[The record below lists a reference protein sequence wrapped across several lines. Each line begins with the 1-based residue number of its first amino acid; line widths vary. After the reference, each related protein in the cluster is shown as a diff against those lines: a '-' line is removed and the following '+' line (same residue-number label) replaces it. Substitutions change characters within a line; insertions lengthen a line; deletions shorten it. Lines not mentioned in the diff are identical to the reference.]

1 MKTPRFVFSALTAI
15 VAVSLGFGVL
25 SLNSCKRNGTEIPVT
40 GVSVN
45 QPAFSIT
52 EGETAVISYSV
63 EPSDASVKDVSFSSS
78 DTSVAT
84 VDNTGR
90 VTAVA
95 PGSATITVTSKDGG
109 FTASVTVTVIAK
121 GSVGVAVTGILLDNS
136 EVTLE
141 LGSTFTFTVTVEPDN
156 ATDKGVIWKSSK
168 PSAVIVDDYGMISA
182 MGIGSATITATSKS
196 NPAISAKC
204 DVTVVNKGVV
214 QSPKKVTVAEFIAAP
229 ESDSQKYELVGIIDG
244 GSINMTYGDFDLYD
258 ETGSV
263 KVYGLTATDLGY
275 GAKNDKSFSSLGL
288 HGGDKIRIIGYRSS
302 FSSTPEVAYAYFV
315 EKL

>member
-182 MGIGSATITATSKS
+182 LGIGSATITATSKS

>member
-1 MKTPRFVFSALTAI
+1 M
-15 VAVSLGFGVL
+15 
-25 SLNSCKRNGTEIPVT
+25 
-40 GVSVN
+40 N

-121 GSVGVAVTGILLDNS
+121 GSVGVAVTGIMLDNS

-156 ATDKGVIWKSSK
+156 ATDKGVI
-168 PSAVIVDDYGMISA
+168 
-182 MGIGSATITATSKS
+182 
-196 NPAISAKC
+196 
-204 DVTVVNKGVV
+204 
-214 QSPKKVTVAEFIAAP
+214 
-229 ESDSQKYELVGIIDG
+229 
-244 GSINMTYGDFDLYD
+244 
-258 ETGSV
+258 
-263 KVYGLTATDLGY
+263 
-275 GAKNDKSFSSLGL
+275 
-288 HGGDKIRIIGYRSS
+288 
-302 FSSTPEVAYAYFV
+302 
-315 EKL
+315 

>member
-182 MGIGSATITATSKS
+182 MGIGTATITATSKS

-244 GSINMTYGDFDLYD
+244 SINTTYGDFYLYD

-263 KVYGLTATDLGY
+263 RVYGLTATDLGY

-288 HGGDKIRIIGYRSS
+288 HAGDKIRIIGYRLS